1 MSAAIMTGGYA
12 PVQTRPVSTR
22 PGRLREPDRVARAG
36 AVDEAAVRTR
46 LRLTRRGR
54 VVFTTLAGL
63 PLIVW
68 AFVVVLGAGG
78 AAADVSGADAGAAL
92 EYVTVDAGGSLWE
105 IAESIAPTADPRD
118 TIAEILRINGLDEAT
133 IVPGQ
138 RLAVPAGE

>member
-12 PVQTRPVSTR
+12 PVQSRPV
-22 PGRLREPDRVARAG
+22 PFHEPDRLARAG
-36 AVDEAAVRTR
+36 AGEPVAVRTR

-54 VVFTTLAGL
+54 VVFTTLAAL

-68 AFVVVLGAGG
+68 AFVIVLGGGG
-78 AAADVSGADAGAAL
+78 AAADVSGAGAGAAL
-92 EYVTVDAGGSLWE
+92 EYVTVEVGASLWE

-138 RLAVPAGE
+138 QLAVPAAE